1 MEKFIVGDKA
11 LILGNNKIKSFN
23 EASGIYSYYANKKN
37 ILNEY
42 GEYEEDISDIS
53 IANGISP
60 AYTDSTNESLVANEL
75 YSNVDKIKFDSRIGY
90 YKSLYIGHVVEGDY
104 RKNASSGGI
113 GTWIFKE
120 LFEKGLIDGVIHV
133 KEDKSDNGK
142 LFTYQISRSIDEIKD
157 GAKTKYYPVEL
168 SEVLKIVKETPGKYA
183 VIGIPSFI
191 YGLRL
196 LAKKDSLVGEKIK
209 YMIGLVC
216 GHQKSSAF
224 ADFMGWQL
232 GFKPGDITY
241 INFRKKLE
249 GRKSSD
255 YGIEVHGYIDGKY
268 EEKISPTSELLGQ
281 DWGQGWFKVF
291 ASDYTDDVFNETAD
305 MVLGDAWLPEYTNDS
320 GGNNIVIVRNPVIE
334 NLIKDARN
342 ENRLKLDAVDA
353 DKIFMSQSAHY
364 RHTHEE
370 LVYRLYKRDK
380 EGVKRPKKRVE
391 AANNL
396 SYTRK
401 KIQDIRE
408 KISLSSHIYFK
419 EAVEKG
425 DINFFINKMAPLEK
439 KYRNYYR
446 LERLRKMNFSKI
458 KRKLINFFT
467 NKRYN

>member
-1 MEKFIVGDKA
+1 MVFE
-11 LILGNNKIKSFN
+11 NNKLKSFN
-23 EASGIYSYYANKKN
+23 ESSGVCSYYINNKN
-37 ILNEY
+37 FLNEY
-42 GEYEEDISDIS
+42 GEYEENIDNFSL
-53 IANGISP
+53 ANGLSP
-60 AYTDSTNESLVANEL
+60 NYTDSTNESLVAQEL
-75 YSNVDKIKFDSRIGY
+75 YSDVEEIQYDSRIGY
-90 YKSLYIGHVVEGDY
+90 YKSLYIGHVLEENY

-133 KEDKSDNGK
+133 KEDKSNNEK
-142 LFTYQISRSIDEIKD
+142 LFSYQISRSLDEIKD

-168 SEVLKIVKETPGKYA
+168 SEVLKVVKETPGNYA

-196 LAKKDSLVGEKIK
+196 LAKKDSLVRERIK

-216 GHQKSSAF
+216 GHQKSSTF

-232 GFKPGDITY
+232 GFKPGDVTY

-281 DWGQGWFKVF
+281 DWGQGWFKVY

-305 MVLGDAWLPEYTNDS
+305 LVLGDAWLPEYTKDS
-320 GGNNIVIVRNPVIE
+320 GGNNIVIVRNPVLESI
-334 NLIKDARN
+334 IKEAMLD
-342 ENRLKLDAVDA
+342 NRVKLDKVNS
-353 DKIFMSQSAHY
+353 DKIFQSQAAHY

-370 LVYRLYKRDK
+370 LPYRLYKRDK

-396 SYTRK
+396 SFTRK
-401 KIQDIRE
+401 KIQDMRE

-419 EAVEKG
+419 EAVDKD
-425 DINFFINKMAPLEK
+425 DINYFINKMAPLER

-446 LERLRKMNFSKI
+446 LERLKKMNFSKFKKKVFGI
-458 KRKLINFFT
+458 LKK
-467 NKRYN
+467 

>member
-1 MEKFIVGDKA
+1 MVSE
-11 LILGNNKIKSFN
+11 NNKLKSFN
-23 EASGIYSYYANKKN
+23 ESSGVCSYYINNKN
-37 ILNEY
+37 FLNEY
-42 GEYEEDISDIS
+42 GEYEENIDNFSL
-53 IANGISP
+53 ANGLSP
-60 AYTDSTNESLVANEL
+60 NYTDSTNESLVAQEL
-75 YSNVDKIKFDSRIGY
+75 YSDVEEIQYDSRIGY
-90 YKSLYIGHVVEGDY
+90 YKSLYIGHVLEENY

-113 GTWIFKE
+113 GTWMFKE

-133 KEDKSDNGK
+133 KEDKSNNEK
-142 LFTYQISRSIDEIKD
+142 LFSYQISRSLDEIKD

-168 SEVLKIVKETPGKYA
+168 SEVLKVVKETPGNYA

-196 LAKKDSLVGEKIK
+196 LAKKDSLVRERIK

-216 GHQKSSAF
+216 GHQKSSTF

-232 GFKPGDITY
+232 GFKPGDVTY

-281 DWGQGWFKVF
+281 DWGQGWFKVY

-305 MVLGDAWLPEYTNDS
+305 LVLGDAWLPEYTKDS
-320 GGNNIVIVRNPVIE
+320 GGNNIVIVRNPVLESI
-334 NLIKDARN
+334 IKEAMLD
-342 ENRLKLDAVDA
+342 NRVKLDKVNS
-353 DKIFMSQSAHY
+353 DKIFQSQAAHY

-370 LVYRLYKRDK
+370 LPYRLYKRDK

-396 SYTRK
+396 SFTRK
-401 KIQDIRE
+401 KIQDMRE

-419 EAVEKG
+419 EAVDKD
-425 DINFFINKMAPLEK
+425 DINYFINKMAPLER

-446 LERLRKMNFSKI
+446 LERLKKMNFSKFKKKVFGI
-458 KRKLINFFT
+458 LKK
-467 NKRYN
+467 

>member
-1 MEKFIVGDKA
+1 M
-11 LILGNNKIKSFN
+11 ILDNKKIKSFN

-37 ILNEY
+37 TLNEY

-53 IANGISP
+53 IANGIIP
-60 AYTDSTNESLVANEL
+60 IYTDSTNETLVSNEL
-75 YSNVDKIKFDSRIGY
+75 YSGINNIKYDSRIGY
-90 YKSLYIGHVVEGDY
+90 YKSLYIGHVLEGNY
-104 RKNASSGGI
+104 RRNASSGGI

-133 KEDKSDNGK
+133 KEDKSNNEK
-142 LFTYQISRSIDEIKD
+142 LFSYQISRSLDEIKD

-168 SEVLKIVKETPGKYA
+168 SEVLKVVKETPGNYA

-196 LAKKDSLVGEKIK
+196 LAKKDSLVRERIK

-216 GHQKSSAF
+216 GHQKSSTF

-232 GFKPGDITY
+232 GFKPGDVTY

-281 DWGQGWFKVF
+281 DWGQGWFKVY

-305 MVLGDAWLPEYTNDS
+305 LVLGDAWLPEYTKDS
-320 GGNNIVIVRNPVIE
+320 GGNNIVIVRNPVLESILKE
-334 NLIKDARN
+334 AMLD
-342 ENRLKLDAVDA
+342 NRVKLDKVNS
-353 DKIFMSQSAHY
+353 DKIFQSQAAHY

-370 LVYRLYKRDK
+370 LPYRLYKRDK

-401 KIQDIRE
+401 KIQDMRE
-408 KISLSSHIYFK
+408 KISISSHLYFK
-419 EAVEKG
+419 EAVEKD
-425 DINFFINKMAPLEK
+425 DINYFITKMNHLEK
-439 KYRNYYR
+439 KYWNYYR
-446 LERLRKMNFSKI
+446 LESLKKLDFSKVKKKI
-458 KRKLINFFT
+458 ISLLD
-467 NKRYN
+467 RY